1 MAERSTR
8 IKRPTQADVARR
20 AGVSQPM
27 VSYVLN
33 GNEALPVPDETRQRI
48 RDAIDELGY
57 VPHRAARSLRTRK
70 TYTLA
75 SIIPDITN
83 PFYPAFQRGIQDVA
97 DQRGYDLVLYN
108 TDGEAGKEHK
118 CLHSVLQ
125 GRADAIIGVFFHLRA
140 PDLRVL
146 LGQGIAIVRLETRAH
161 TTGDL
166 PLDSLYVDNAAAAYA
181 AVSYLIERGHTRIG
195 MLAGRGGPRET
206 RLAGYRRAL
215 ADKGLAA
222 DERWIRS
229 VGFTDRGGYDGMRQ
243 LLELAPHPTAVF
255 AANDLIA
262 IGALRAIR
270 EADLRVPDDIAV
282 VGFDDIPAAQLVSPA
297 LTTVAQFS
305 ERLGRRAA
313 EMVLERLDGR
323 VHQGGRSEMMP
334 FELIVRQSA

>member
-125 GRADAIIGVFFHLRA
+125 GRADAIIGFFFICARRTCA
-140 PDLRVL
+140 CCWARVS
-146 LGQGIAIVRLETRAH
+146 RLFGLKPGRIPPATCRWTACTLTMPPRH
-161 TTGDL
+161 ML
-166 PLDSLYVDNAAAAYA
+166 P
-181 AVSYLIERGHTRIG
+181 
-195 MLAGRGGPRET
+195 
-206 RLAGYRRAL
+206 
-215 ADKGLAA
+215 
-222 DERWIRS
+222 
-229 VGFTDRGGYDGMRQ
+229 
-243 LLELAPHPTAVF
+243 
-255 AANDLIA
+255 
-262 IGALRAIR
+262 
-270 EADLRVPDDIAV
+270 
-282 VGFDDIPAAQLVSPA
+282 
-297 LTTVAQFS
+297 
-305 ERLGRRAA
+305 
-313 EMVLERLDGR
+313 
-323 VHQGGRSEMMP
+323 
-334 FELIVRQSA
+334 